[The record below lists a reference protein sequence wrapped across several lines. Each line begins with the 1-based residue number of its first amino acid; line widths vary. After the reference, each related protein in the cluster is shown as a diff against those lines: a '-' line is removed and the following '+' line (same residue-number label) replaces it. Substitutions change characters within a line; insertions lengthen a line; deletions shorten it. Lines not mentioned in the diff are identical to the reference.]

1 MHGRLFGTL
10 CQEYVLFME
19 TLLACFAEIEYDI
32 TGGSQKNIARSSGL
46 PAEGGDDGVKTGE

>member
-1 MHGRLFGTL
+1 MREKGFER
-10 CQEYVLFME
+10 FME